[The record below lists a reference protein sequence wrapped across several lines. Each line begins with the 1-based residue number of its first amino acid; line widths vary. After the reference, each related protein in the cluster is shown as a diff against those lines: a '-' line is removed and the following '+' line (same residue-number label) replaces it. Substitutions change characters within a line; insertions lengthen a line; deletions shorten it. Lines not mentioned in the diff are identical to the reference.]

1 MRKSH
6 VMLFVAIIFTGC
18 AATLSQRPVAD
29 FKAIAG
35 AWRGSNN
42 LGNPVDLTVYDDG
55 RFDAVITTPQ
65 QTLHRKGQIRREG
78 QQLMYDTDSSYGQV
92 TYYEGDGKRKL
103 IMSGTLKEDGTKFVI
118 EYSPRKQ

>member
-1 MRKSH
+1 
-6 VMLFVAIIFTGC
+6 VL
-18 AATLSQRPVAD
+18 
-29 FKAIAG
+29 AG

-42 LGNPVDLTVYDDG
+42 LGNLVDLIVHDDG
-55 RFDAVITTPQ
+55 HFDAIITTPQ
-65 QTLHRKGQIRREG
+65 QTLRRKGQIRREG

-118 EYSPRKQ
+118 EYSPSKQ